1 MLRKKL
7 SALLAFCF
15 LGAFLAT
22 PVCAIPEP
30 TESAFVPDEVIS
42 RNLYTNSTTTS
53 LKISGG
59 KATATAKAN
68 GYPGLATKIST
79 SMYLE
84 RYTNGTWK
92 TYGSWTTSVN
102 GSFSAFQ
109 QTTSVSKGYSY
120 RVKAVYYVYSGTKCE
135 VLTGYSQTV
144 KY

>member
-22 PVCAIPEP
+22 PACAISEP
-30 TESAFVPDEVIS
+30 TESTFVPNEVVS
-42 RNLYTNSTTTS
+42 RNLYTSSTATS

-59 KATATAKAN
+59 KATATAKAD
-68 GYPGLATKIST
+68 GYGVVTKIST

-84 RYTNGTWK
+84 RYIDGAWK
-92 TYGSWTTSVN
+92 TYGSWTASVN

-109 QTTSVSKGYSY
+109 KTTPVSKGYNY
-120 RVKAVYYVYSGTKCE
+120 RVKAVYYVYAGTKCE